1 MAEEEKVVIVYRS
14 YDSWDELG
22 SKEVRLLRDAAQAA
36 SHAYAP
42 YSNFRVG
49 AAVRMASGRIVLG
62 NNQENASYPAG
73 CCAERTA
80 LHAAM
85 ATNPSDE
92 VDAIAVVSPTM
103 PDKDPATPCGVC
115 RQVMLEQ
122 ENRQKSPIRV
132 LLACP
137 GGKILDIPSVSALL
151 PFSFKGEF
159 LTR

>member
-1 MAEEEKVVIVYRS
+1 MCFDSLCVNTFATMAEEEKVVIVYRS
-14 YDSWDELG
+14 YGSWEELG

-85 ATNPSDE
+85 ATNPNDE
-92 VDAIAVVSPTM
+92 VDAIATKRY
-103 PDKDPATPCGVC
+103 DAQTGAD
-115 RQVMLEQ
+115 RFHL
-122 ENRQKSPIRV
+122 
-132 LLACP
+132 
-137 GGKILDIPSVSALL
+137 GGKSLGPQPGFVKGL
-151 PFSFKGEF
+151 PGDGA
-159 LTR
+159 